1 MATLKEVLSALQ
13 KAEASGNTED
23 ARILA
28 NLAQKIMDDPSPFNM
43 MDWGEGTE
51 EEPGFFENVASGFGA
66 GAVGMG
72 EMSALGAASL
82 LEEDTELAARE
93 KIQSI
98 AKALRPEGGD
108 EEAISYKLA
117 SGLGSIVGLAAPAV
131 AASMAA
137 PASLA
142 TAAGLGTSALLA
154 SSAGA
159 GEASERARAAGATEE
174 ERSGA
179 TLRGA
184 GIGLLD
190 VAPLGRVAKA
200 LEIPGLTKLI
210 DKAAPKTINNF
221 VDRLQNMAVTGT
233 TEGLQEATSEL
244 LQNLNER
251 GYNPEREL
259 VDAGLLEEG
268 LVGGGAGA
276 ILQGIVDT
284 VTKGR
289 KIGAPK
295 PPQEEPTPEETTDEF
310 VGPVE
315 VVGPPREQT
324 VSAEQEALDE
334 IEAAQTEPS
343 PIAELTAEQE
353 EAKKQ
358 QWFPD
363 MEPEQ
368 RIERINEELSLLET
382 SPDYADF
389 SDKERKQVATSLNKA
404 AKESRAEIKQRKQT
418 AKEDAV
424 KAEESAFADAE
435 YDLFGP
441 VPTEMRT
448 REEATVPRTLGEVQE
463 GLEAAVYSPVRD
475 TPEAPRVTDVEN
487 RQAARQQEQLRQ
499 VQEGEE
505 TAQMQ
510 LDLPDT
516 IPTTYA
522 ERDFKT
528 AVGEAKPSGKK
539 YEQVREKLF
548 ALDLADPEERNV
560 AEDLI
565 TDLQKGKNPPK
576 WAQGVAQDLQRRLDE
591 NLDTDEVAAA
601 KEELS
606 RVQAINDPELTELFE
621 NEMQFK
627 FGPKSWAGIKG
638 GATRKG
644 KAQAQALAAEARG
657 EVTPEQPDMFA
668 QQRRA
673 DDALFG
679 TGKPPIQEE
688 GGVTLDEIEAA
699 ISADKKQAKRDEY
712 NARRRKQYADEK
724 QKAADEAAAR
734 VERNEKRR
742 AAYAEK
748 KRAERKKATRTKMQE
763 AKSGTVPKNQIPQRE
778 LRSDD
783 KSRSKPSVAVA
794 DGAGRSKSKPTDK
807 SKPSKSGGLGG
818 TTGPTRRSDGGAKR
832 KSAPLD
838 DKPSLTREET
848 IQKALS
854 RAKTQRVERFNKE
867 SKAAKA
873 KREEKTRVDKAFAE
887 WFKVIT
893 PGARKLADSI
903 VNTFPKSVET
913 DPTTI
918 KDKRTLLNLF
928 RSPDVA
934 RAPKAEKAARN
945 YFTKFQRPVDAL
957 HLAVF
962 DLVNEVPKFKE
973 VKGVTTAEEK
983 TFYAGMSAEQAK
995 LVLEWSNENL
1005 SKETNAWIAKHI
1017 EDQKTRRAEL
1027 DNADYA
1033 EKFRLRDAALEK
1045 RRGQEVKE
1053 FERNMERS
1061 KALAESDAVMDELIA
1076 AFGAQ
1081 DMLLED
1087 AVVALNMELHPSVAA
1102 ALQEGDLKRALANL
1116 ASTNPNERVQNVAKK
1131 LLNVAGSTKI
1141 ETVENLK
1148 SESGKSV
1155 AGLFD
1160 PKTNTIKLDTEKGLN
1175 AHSLLHEMTH
1185 AGVSE
1190 VLDIKS
1196 HPITKQLT
1204 KLFEQ
1209 VKPLLDTAYGATNL
1223 QEFVAEAFSNP
1234 VFQSKLA
1241 GMYPD
1246 GSANNAFTR
1255 FFRTVANYVR
1265 RLLGM
1270 GTKPLDSALDQV
1282 DAMVEGLLAPAP
1294 QHRFATE
1301 MPLNGGVLSSR
1312 GLAGRLGA
1320 IHNSFD
1326 KGNFLADVSEFLGAD
1341 KVAQVAKNIFLQ
1353 LSPSQAL
1360 GDIARSVGLGKIGL
1374 RLHKLME
1381 EQRGGMAVSDSYV
1394 HGKVREVEHW
1404 VGKVGAEKASA
1415 LNDVIYDPEYGAT
1428 LYQVDPS
1435 LTRQQAEKKYKTKNG
1450 KHVYD
1455 ENGNNLWEIWE
1466 KQRTAWNKL
1475 GPDGQKVFNDMRAT
1489 YDTLYKKLVDV
1500 IHGRIDAAMKDNPNA
1515 DPEAATRLKKEVYE
1529 RMVEKGKLDV
1539 YFPLIRQGDYKLV
1552 VDFADA
1558 SKSEFK
1564 DSRAVLMFET
1574 KAERRQAM
1582 QTLEQ
1587 DNNVIKMEMSD
1598 GDIAPKDYS
1607 NAPPSSFVRRVLDQ
1621 LKASGVEP
1629 DVQEEIMRMYIAM
1642 LPETAVAKSLQ
1653 RRKGTAGFVPDAL
1666 VAMKTKAFDIG
1677 RQTVRMEYAS
1687 KLQHIEDEIDQFD
1700 PKSTSEGKNWLSQ
1713 KLKVAAPQV
1722 QAVKEELKE
1731 RAKFARAGAKN
1742 KGFEQYIKTGNQV
1755 AFIYTLGFNASSALV
1770 NLSQIPLFVF
1780 PMLGG
1785 KYGHTNTFK
1794 ALGDARRLVFGAGGV
1809 AKTQDKTAKNIARFT
1824 PAYGID
1830 EYFNIDLDGNVEIRK
1845 DLPKNIDVKEIES
1858 IAPLVKAAMN
1868 RGQLNRSFMLDALGI
1883 EEGGRAL
1890 RGDKARRLL
1899 DATSGVSAAM
1909 FNQAE
1914 RINRQVTLVAA
1925 YKLAYNKLKTEHPD
1939 WTNTK
1944 VESEAAK
1951 LALYET
1957 QQTNGGAVLETAPRI
1972 AQQGIG
1978 RTAMMYKTYGIQMYS
1993 TMMKSGFQLID
2004 NMFAPKKG
2012 ESDSEKAK
2020 RLELRRVARNQLI
2033 GVFGSSLALAGV
2045 YGVPLYGA
2053 VQLIADAFFL
2063 EDDEDDFN
2071 TMVRKYL
2078 GEGWYKGAINEI
2090 TGLDVASRVGLSH
2103 LLIQSNRFNPRA
2115 SVEEDIMFYIG
2126 GPALS
2131 TGKRFI
2137 RAGQD
2142 FAEGE
2147 VMRGIESA
2155 LPAGVSNVLKVTGGT
2170 IAKDGGFYTR
2180 RGDPIYS
2187 DMSTWEMMAKGV
2199 GFSPT
2204 EYTFRQEVNQRDKR
2218 VERAVTEERS
2228 KIMKRVY
2235 IAMRNGD
2242 FEAYDQAMED
2252 MFKFNERHPT
2262 AGIDGKSLRR
2272 SLKQHQKT
2280 SSEMYNGVTINPRVR
2295 SMIDESRLEYS
2306 KSLIQFD

>member
-23 ARILA
+23 ARVLA

-82 LEEDTELAARE
+82 LEEEDELAARK

-190 VAPLGRVAKA
+190 IAPLGRVAKA

-295 PPQEEPTPEETTDEF
+295 PPQEEPTPEEPTPEAPTGEL

-315 VVGPPREQT
+315 LVGPPREQ
-324 VSAEQEALDE
+324 VAPAEALGLPKPQDAGGIAGLLEPPKTVVTPEGEVTTEAQAENARLEAEREREAVLGDLLPEEVRGAQERDRRATESDE
-334 IEAAQTEPS
+334 FLRQLEEAERTGYTQA
-343 PIAELTAEQE
+343 QE
-353 EAKKQ
+353 EARQ
-358 QWFPD
+358 REALRDAERGDEAAFEQPD
-363 MEPEQ
+363 LFALEKEQ
-368 RIERINEELSLLET
+368 ARRTLGEAPAIREIDQLPERITEPTKPEGEQVTIDEQIDKTVADEQAAELRKQSELETKDAQVQDVEQKASEEARYSILQDTIQKVPTRNYQTLSKNFSKNLRNAGYTDVVPSKQEEQTLKKAIMMQGGMQGQDVDQVLEPTEDTSAQTAELEAFVPEKKSDQQQLLESQAAT
-382 SPDYADF
+382 FVEYGTNLDIDDATAD
-389 SDKERKQVATSLNKA
+389 SIADGVANDNEFKA
-404 AKESRAEIKQRKQT
+404 RDLAKEEAEAQTNQQLRNRADPENQEATAAQQKDAKKRDSILKSTIEQVPVKTYAGISKAFKRNLKAEKLADPFPTAQEDAVIMQT
-418 AKEDAV
+418 AKEV
-424 KAEESAFADAE
+424 
-435 YDLFGP
+435 
-441 VPTEMRT
+441 
-448 REEATVPRTLGEVQE
+448 
-463 GLEAAVYSPVRD
+463 
-475 TPEAPRVTDVEN
+475 
-487 RQAARQQEQLRQ
+487 
-499 VQEGEE
+499 
-505 TAQMQ
+505 
-510 LDLPDT
+510 
-516 IPTTYA
+516 
-522 ERDFKT
+522 
-528 AVGEAKPSGKK
+528 VG
-539 YEQVREKLF
+539 
-548 ALDLADPEERNV
+548 
-560 AEDLI
+560 
-565 TDLQKGKNPPK
+565 
-576 WAQGVAQDLQRRLDE
+576 
-591 NLDTDEVAAA
+591 
-601 KEELS
+601 
-606 RVQAINDPELTELFE
+606 
-621 NEMQFK
+621 
-627 FGPKSWAGIKG
+627 
-638 GATRKG
+638 
-644 KAQAQALAAEARG
+644 
-657 EVTPEQPDMFA
+657 
-668 QQRRA
+668 
-673 DDALFG
+673 
-679 TGKPPIQEE
+679 
-688 GGVTLDEIEAA
+688 
-699 ISADKKQAKRDEY
+699 
-712 NARRRKQYADEK
+712 
-724 QKAADEAAAR
+724 
-734 VERNEKRR
+734 
-742 AAYAEK
+742 
-748 KRAERKKATRTKMQE
+748 
-763 AKSGTVPKNQIPQRE
+763 GTVPKDQIPQRKP
-778 LRSDD
+778 RSDD
-783 KSRSKPSVAVA
+783 KSRGKPSVAVA
-794 DGAGRSKSKPTDK
+794 DRTGGSKSKPTDK
-807 SKPSKSGGLGG
+807 SKPPKSGGLGG
-818 TTGPTRRSDGGAKR
+818 TTGPTGRGNGGAKR
-832 KSAPLD
+832 EPTPLT
-838 DKPSLTREET
+838 TREET

-873 KREEKTRVDKAFAE
+873 KREEKARVDKAFAE

-903 VNTFPKSVET
+903 VNTFPKSVEI

-962 DLVNEVPKFKE
+962 DIVNEVPKFKE
-973 VKGVTTAEEK
+973 VKDVTTAEEK
-983 TFYAGMSAEQAK
+983 AFYAGMSAEQAK

-1053 FERNMERS
+1053 FERNMDRA
-1061 KALAESDAVMDELIA
+1061 KALAESDAVMDDIIA

-1102 ALQEGDLKRALANL
+1102 ALQEGNLKRALANL

-1141 ETVENLK
+1141 EIVKGLK

-1196 HPITKQLT
+1196 HPVTKQLT

-1270 GTKPLDSALDQV
+1270 GTKSLDSALDQV

-1301 MPLNGGVLSSR
+1301 MPLNGGVLASR
-1312 GLAGRLGA
+1312 GLAGKLGA

-1326 KGNFLADVSEFLGAD
+1326 KGNFLADASEFLGAD

-1404 VGKVGAEKASA
+1404 VSKVGAEKASA

-1666 VAMKTKAFDIG
+1666 LAMKTKAFDIG

-1700 PKSTSEGKNWLSQ
+1700 PKSTAEGKNWLSQ

-1794 ALGDARRLVFGAGGV
+1794 ALGDARRIVFGAGSV

-1830 EYFNIDLDGNVEIRK
+1830 EYFDIDLDGNVEIRK

-2063 EDDEDDFN
+2063 EEDEDDFN

-2131 TGKRFI
+2131 TAKRFI

-2142 FAEGE
+2142 FSEGE
-2147 VMRGIESA
+2147 LMRGVESA

-2187 DMSTWEMMAKGV
+2187 DMSTWEMMAKGI

-2295 SMIDESRLEYS
+2295 SMIDESRSEYS